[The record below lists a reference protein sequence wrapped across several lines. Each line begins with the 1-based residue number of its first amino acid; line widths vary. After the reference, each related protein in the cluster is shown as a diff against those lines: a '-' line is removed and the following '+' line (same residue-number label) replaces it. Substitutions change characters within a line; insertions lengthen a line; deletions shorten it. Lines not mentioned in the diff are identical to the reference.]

1 MKKVALVCNMNNNF
15 FTIGRYLRDRGVD
28 AHVFLL
34 GEHEHFQP
42 DADTYT
48 HNFEHFVHEANWIKA
63 GFFSVDPLAIKKIQQ
78 DMAGFDLIIACG
90 FAPFFLHRAGV
101 ELDIFVPYGSDF
113 YEVPFYF
120 YGNRVF
126 SLLNKLDV
134 LYRNL
139 SGKDFVMK
147 TLRKLGLAKMAGDYR
162 SFKLSYHQAAA
173 IKEAKHIFCI
183 CQNDHW
189 EYLVDRIGTHKLMR
203 PVTLPV
209 VYLPEYT
216 RSHIEKH
223 TDSLVSYQLLKA
235 VRGQNDLVIFHHS
248 RHAWKN
254 SPNDLTQKR
263 NDILIRGF
271 ADFVHANPATKACLV
286 TAAYGPDVQTSKD
299 LIEELGISN
308 HVLWLPVMQRKEIMA
323 CLTLADIGAVDF
335 GLSWVTGG
343 VLFEFMAMQL
353 PIMQLRHDEMYEQLY
368 DELYPIMQSNSETE
382 IKESLEDYLNRP
394 DYYKDMGRQSHEW
407 FVRHVINEPLEN
419 YMRIIEA

>member
-15 FTIGRYLRDRGVD
+15 FTIARYLRDRGVD

-34 GEHEHFQP
+34 GEHEHFKP
-42 DADTYT
+42 DADSYT
-48 HNFEHFVHEANWIKA
+48 DNYDDFVHEANWIKA
-63 GFFSVDPLAIKKIQQ
+63 GFFSIDPNSIKAIQN

-90 FAPFFLHRAGV
+90 YAPFFLHRAG
-101 ELDIFVPYGSDF
+101 LKIDIFVPYGSDF

-120 YGNRVF
+120 YGN
-126 SLLNKLDV
+126 SLFYFLNKIDV
-134 LYRNL
+134 VYRKIT
-139 SGKDFVMK
+139 GQDIVMK
-147 TLRKLGLAKMAGDYR
+147 SLRKIGLNEIAGKYR
-162 SFKLSYHQAAA
+162 SYKLSYHQASA
-173 IKEAKHIFCI
+173 IQEAKHIFCI

-189 EYLVDRIGTHKLMR
+189 KHLVDQIGTHDLMR

-209 VYLPEYT
+209 VYLSEYKKEY
-216 RSHIEKH
+216 IEQH
-223 TDSLVSYQLLKA
+223 TSNLVSYNFLKQ
-235 VRGQNDLVIFHHS
+235 VRQQNELVVFHHS